1 MSEWITGRN
10 PVYEVLRIRRRQSQ
24 RLWVAQGAKVQGRLE
39 EIVLLAQNQKLI
51 IESVPRNALDGIDPH
66 HQGVALA
73 TSSYPYSDLESI
85 IHRADVRKEPIF
97 VLLLDQ
103 VQDPQNLGTLLRSA
117 EAFGVHGVIIPLARA
132 ASVSPAV
139 VNASSG
145 ATELLQIAQH
155 NLAQAMDRLKEA
167 GGWMVGL
174 EDSAEAQIP
183 AALNLRGGI
192 GLIIGS
198 EGQGL
203 RRLVREKCDLL
214 MRLPMQG
221 QIDSLNAAVAG
232 SIALF
237 LARQARSE
245 QQ

>member
-10 PVYEVLRIRRRQSQ
+10 PVFEVLRSKRRQIN
-24 RLWVAQGAKVQGRLE
+24 RLWVAEGTQRQGRLA
-39 EIVLLAQNQKLI
+39 EIIDLAHQNRVPVD
-51 IESVPRNALDGIDPH
+51 SVNRSNLDGIDRH
-66 HQGVALA
+66 HQGLALE
-73 TSSYPYSDLESI
+73 TGGYPYSDLERI
-85 IHRADVRKEPIF
+85 IHLAESKKEAVF

-103 VQDPQNLGTLLRSA
+103 IQDPQNFGTLLRSA
-117 EAFGVHGVIIPLARA
+117 EAFGVHGVILPLARS
-132 ASVSPAV
+132 ASVTPAV

-145 ATELLQIAQH
+145 ATEMLQIAQH
-155 NLAQAMDRLKEA
+155 NIAQAMDRLKEA

-174 EDSAEAQIP
+174 EDSPEAQSP
-183 AALNLRGGI
+183 DQLNLKGGI
-192 GLIIGS
+192 GLVVGN
-198 EGQGL
+198 EATGL

-237 LARQARSE
+237 LARQARG
-245 QQ
+245 